1 MVIGNFFSKIV
12 KISLTAFI
20 ITLCIVYGKTQ
31 TVEGSTGRN
40 NTEEARVFM
49 ITLSAGGMQPMGAFK
64 SKIHDMQAQ
73 FNLSAFGQMKAE
85 SPLFFGFELGYSVLQ
100 DFGTTLPF
108 TIDGIEEEWNV
119 ETNSQILYTELA
131 CRYYFP
137 FKVYTVDFFSEFN
150 LGTNL
155 LFTTT
160 TFAPPDA
167 EDAGDTD
174 TDKSAITVRY
184 GAGLG
189 FHVPVYEMLYLQGRV
204 NYAAGLSTRF
214 YAQKDSVAPIQE
226 STIEAFELQKSTTD
240 ILKWDIGL
248 TFTF

>member
-1 MVIGNFFSKIV
+1 MGIGR
-12 KISLTAFI
+12 
-20 ITLCIVYGKTQ
+20 TQ
-31 TVEGSTGRN
+31 TVEEPTGQVK
-40 NTEEARVFM
+40 TEEGRVFM
-49 ITLSAGGMQPMGAFK
+49 ITASAGGLQPMGAFK
-64 SKIHDMQAQ
+64 KKIHEMQAQ

-119 ETNSQILYTELA
+119 ETNSQILYTELTS
-131 CRYYFP
+131 RYYFP
-137 FKVYTVDFFSEFN
+137 FKVSTVDFFSEFN
-150 LGTNL
+150 LGTNIL
-155 LFTTT
+155 ITTT
-160 TFAPPDA
+160 TFSPPDP
-167 EDAGDTD
+167 EQAGDTD

-189 FHVPVYEMLYLQGRV
+189 FHVPLCEMLYLQGRV
-204 NYAAGLSTRF
+204 NYAAGLSTRY
-214 YAQKDSVAPIQE
+214 YAEKDSVGTIQE
-226 STIEAFELQKSTTD
+226 STLEAFELQKSTTD

>member
-150 LGTNL
+150 LGTNI

-160 TFAPPDA
+160 TFTPPDP
-167 EDAGDTD
+167 EEAGDTD
-174 TDKSAITVRY
+174 TNKSAITVRY

-214 YAQKDSVAPIQE
+214 YALKDSVAPIQE

>member
-150 LGTNL
+150 LGTNI

-160 TFAPPDA
+160 TFTPPDP
-167 EDAGDTD
+167 EEAGDTD
-174 TDKSAITVRY
+174 TNKSAITVRY